1 MTWNSRMHR
10 LAVTLCLGGALM
22 LAACAPPSS
31 PAPSRENQVQCL
43 MVAAGA
49 QAPVACSE
57 GEVELMAD
65 ACDDVVA
72 FDAEQAYE
80 NAREADLL
88 GWTLTVSFD
97 AVVGEGE
104 APRPLGCLRLYR
116 RDDGQR
122 RFAPARGGTILFD
135 TCQTSGSVDIND
147 GKAHFGAGGESGGT
161 VTCAVDL
168 AKWVGDFLVNHAHTG
183 DESGGILMR
192 TINFAGPTSIHQY
205 PGLTL
210 VARVEMEEDDPF
222 APNGS
227 LVFRYLGA
235 DAEYSHALTLATTGT
250 DDGSFAPAC
259 PDVSPPPVFKLPLA
273 LTAWRDLS
281 EGRMRN
287 SYQPAEGEPI
297 LCDAGE
303 GSASADFWIGPAT
316 LEIGAV
322 QADNAFAGSIDGVLV
337 DPFDSKP
344 AGK

>member
-22 LAACAPPSS
+22 LAACAPPPS
-31 PAPSRENQVQCL
+31 PAPSRTNLAQCM
-43 MVAAGA
+43 MVAADA
-49 QAPVACSE
+49 QAPVTCSE

-72 FDAEQAYE
+72 FDAERAYQ
-80 NAREADLL
+80 NARETDLL

-97 AVVGEGE
+97 AVIGEE
-104 APRPLGCLRLYR
+104 TAPRPLGCLRLYR

-122 RFAPARGGTILFD
+122 RFVPARGGTILFD
-135 TCQTSGSVDIND
+135 TCQTSGHVTISD
-147 GKAHFGAGGESGGT
+147 GRAHFGAGSASGGT
-161 VTCAVDL
+161 VTCAIDL
-168 AKWVGDFLVNHAHTG
+168 AKWVGDFQVNHAHTAE
-183 DESGGILMR
+183 ESGGILMR
-192 TINFAGPTSIHQY
+192 TIDFAGPTSIHQY
-205 PGLTL
+205 PALTL
-210 VARVEMEEDDPF
+210 VARVEMEADDPF

-227 LVFRYLGA
+227 QVFRYLGA
-235 DAEYSHALTLATTGT
+235 DTEHLYALTLATTGT
-250 DDGSFAPAC
+250 NEASFEPAC
-259 PDVSPPPVFKLPLA
+259 PDVAPPPVFKLPLD
-273 LTAWRDLS
+273 LTAWRDLN

-287 SYQPAEGEPI
+287 SYEPAEGEPI

-303 GSASADFWIGPAT
+303 GSTLADFWIGPAT